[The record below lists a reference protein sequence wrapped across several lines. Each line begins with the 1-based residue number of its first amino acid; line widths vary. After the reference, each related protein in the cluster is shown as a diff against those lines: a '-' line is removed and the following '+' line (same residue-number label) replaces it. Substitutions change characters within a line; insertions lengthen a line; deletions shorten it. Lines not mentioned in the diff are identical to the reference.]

1 MLETSGLMVTENND
15 GSVFLEIVD
24 YNVSEFDGSD
34 FELRYALN
42 CDEAKKLKRL
52 LKQKREGTL
61 EKMLVAEF
69 GKEFNLREFEK
80 MCADNDIKYTLPCG
94 GGYF

>member
-1 MLETSGLMVTENND
+1 MLETSGVMLTESGD
-15 GSVFLEIVD
+15 GTVILEIVD
-24 YNVSEFDGSD
+24 YNVSEFGGSD
-34 FELRYALN
+34 YELRYALN

-52 LKQKREGTL
+52 LKQKHKGTL

-80 MCADNDIKYTLPCG
+80 MCAENDIKYKRTSWWG
-94 GGYF
+94 